1 MHPFSRS
8 TFLAAML
15 TTLVMTVGCAGVS
28 PHYVPSIDHVEAL
41 KSSGAG
47 PAKVGFVVVQA
58 DLPSGKAIGLRGKTM
73 TSPVGSNFGD
83 YIADALR
90 QELELAKLYD
100 TQSGLEISGTLLQ
113 NDIIVG
119 AFSSSVGQIEIRFFV
134 KRSGL
139 LRFDKVKR
147 IEHKWNG
154 SLSGAVAIPQAVDNY
169 PVMVQKLIGELVA
182 DSEFIR
188 SLKN

>member
-1 MHPFSRS
+1 MHPFSRAA
-8 TFLAAML
+8 FLAVML
-15 TTLVMTVGCAGVS
+15 TTMVITVGCAGVS
-28 PHYVPSIDHVEAL
+28 PAYVPSIDHVESL
-41 KSSGAG
+41 KSSGAK
-47 PAKVGFVVVQA
+47 PAKVGVVVVQA
-58 DLPSGKAIGLRGKTM
+58 DLPSGKAIGLRGHTM
-73 TSPVGSNFGD
+73 ASPVGSSFGD

-90 QELELAKLYD
+90 QELELANLYD
-100 TQSGLEISGTLLQ
+100 AQSGLEISGTLLQ

-134 KRSGL
+134 KQSGF

-147 IEHKWNG
+147 IEHKWDG
-154 SLSGAVAIPQAVDNY
+154 SLVGDVAIPRAVDNY